1 MEPNQEG
8 RAPAMANLAYR
19 EVYTMNPTETRKL
32 LIKAY
37 HETKSISK
45 TARMWKTSRN
55 VIRKWVRPSGLG
67 PPGRKLGRSL
77 GRRSFQAEGEQ
88 GLKDISRR
96 PLRSPRRTPPET
108 EQTVLQARQTTGY
121 GRDRLAIYLEKR
133 GLHIS
138 PRTVRHILRRHVLT
152 KRGPPCGGG
161 SPSGAEPGPEAA
173 AEPGLEGGNA
183 HPAQF
188 LQQSADTSSSP

>member
-1 MEPNQEG
+1 
-8 RAPAMANLAYR
+8 MANLAYR

-32 LIKAY
+32 LIKSY
-37 HETKSISK
+37 HETKRISK

-55 VIRKWVRPSGLG
+55 VIRKWVRPPGAEGPPSGLG
-67 PPGRKLGRSL
+67 PLGRKLGRSL

-88 GLKDISRR
+88 ALKDISRR

-108 EQTVLQARQTTGY
+108 EQIVLQARQTTGY

-133 GLHIS
+133 GPSHLPLHHPPHPS
-138 PRTVRHILRRHVLT
+138 PPWPNQKRPSLRGR
-152 KRGPPCGGG
+152 
-161 SPSGAEPGPEAA
+161 SPSGAEPG
-173 AEPGLEGGNA
+173 LEGGSA